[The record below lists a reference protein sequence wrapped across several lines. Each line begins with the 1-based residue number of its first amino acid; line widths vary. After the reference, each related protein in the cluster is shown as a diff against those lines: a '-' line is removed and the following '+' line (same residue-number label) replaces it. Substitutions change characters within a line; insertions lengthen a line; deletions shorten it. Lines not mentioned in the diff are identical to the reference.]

1 MTNKKPLQTGKLPA
15 KNLHIL
21 RASVRDTDGKKYVF
35 LIDETES
42 WKLALGLQRLRK
54 GSQVRSLQ
62 SAQMAPNEMAR
73 VLNAVPPI
81 AL

>member
-1 MTNKKPLQTGKLPA
+1 
-15 KNLHIL
+15 
-21 RASVRDTDGKKYVF
+21 
-35 LIDETES
+35 
-42 WKLALGLQRLRK
+42 LALGLQKLRK

-62 SAQMAPNEMAR
+62 NSQMAPNEVMR